1 MRRKSSKAELP
12 KSPRTPEQIDDGLP
26 LFDELEIANVAGE
39 LPVFKVE
46 DEILPEREEEETVDH
61 RLGAFGKAA
70 DPVHIYLMEIGS
82 FPLLNREGEVEIARR
97 IESGQREILNTLFNC
112 PIAIQEVVELGRG
125 LRAGRVDIREVTN
138 EIDDEETDVEKE
150 RNQTRRVLKL
160 IDEIQKEAR
169 TRFGTKGLG
178 LEKRRLLKQK
188 DSEPVQEKR
197 TRLFNLFMQINLKNH
212 QVNGIIHKLKQRNLQ
227 MAEVLRDSRT
237 VDSFRKGAPRA
248 NRSMKKKIDALE
260 AECGL
265 SLDRLKEALRD
276 VEAGKARAEAAK
288 SELVKANLRLVIS
301 IARRYVNRGLPFLD
315 LIQEGNIG
323 LMKAVD
329 KFEYQ
334 RGYKFGTYA
343 TWWIRQGITRSIA
356 DQVRTIRI
364 PVHMTE
370 IISKLNRTSRAMVQ
384 ENGRE
389 ATLEEIAERMGMSLD
404 KVHKILKMTQHPISL
419 ETPIGEEED
428 SRLEDFIED
437 KEGLSPQEAAINS
450 STANQ
455 IQRILSTLNVR
466 EEKILRMRFGIGEK
480 RDHTLEEVGQ
490 DFELTRERIRQIEGQ
505 ALKKLKHSC
514 RADKL
519 RSLIEK

>member
-1 MRRKSSKAELP
+1 
-12 KSPRTPEQIDDGLP
+12 
-26 LFDELEIANVAGE
+26 
-39 LPVFKVE
+39 VFKLE
-46 DEILPEREEEETVDH
+46 DETLPEREEEETVDR
-61 RLGAFGKAA
+61 RLGAPGKAS

-82 FPLLNREGEVEIARR
+82 YPLLTREGEVEIARR
-97 IESGQREILNTLFNC
+97 IENGQREILNALFNC
-112 PIAIQEVVELGRG
+112 PIAIQEVMELGRG
-125 LRAGRVDIREVTN
+125 LRAGKVDIREVTH
-138 EIDDEETDVEKE
+138 EIDDEEADIEKE

-160 IDEIQKEAR
+160 IDEIRKEAR
-169 TRFGTKGLG
+169 TRFSTKRLDP
-178 LEKRRLLKQK
+178 EKKRPLKTK
-188 DSEPVQEKR
+188 DLEPVQKKR
-197 TRLFNLFMQINLKNH
+197 TRLFNLFIQINLRER
-212 QVNGIIHKLKQRNLQ
+212 QINGIIHKLKQRNLQ
-227 MAEVLRDSRT
+227 IDEVLRDFQR
-237 VDSFRKGAPRA
+237 VDSFRKGLPRR
-248 NRSMKKKIDALE
+248 NRSMKKKIDDLE

-265 SLDRLKEALRD
+265 SADQLKEALRA
-276 VEAGKARAEAAK
+276 VETGKARAEQAK

-301 IARRYVNRGLPFLD
+301 IARRYINRGLPFLD

-329 KFEYQ
+329 KFEYR

-389 ATLEEIAERMGMSLD
+389 ATLDEIADRIGMSLD

-437 KEGLSPQEAAINS
+437 KEALSPQEAAINS
-450 STANQ
+450 STVKQ

-519 RSLIEK
+519 RGLFDK